1 MEFIVGILCA
11 TTIIIILYGLGVFW
25 LKIMDEYDDM
35 KHEGIF
41 IMCLHGMLLLWV
53 LGMVGC
59 FITLI
64 LFLGRYII
72 NLF

>member
-1 MEFIVGILCA
+1 MEFIVGILCV

-35 KHEGIF
+35 KHEGIV

-59 FITLI
+59 FITLMV
-64 LFLGRYII
+64 FLGRYII
-72 NLF
+72 KLF